1 MQKKEIELFKIGDVP
16 IRGDVILA
24 PMDGITDQ
32 PFRSI
37 AREFGSAISYTE
49 FINAREVLSNIKLVQ
64 KKLVFEEKERPVA
77 FQIYDD
83 DPVRILDAVLRLMPY
98 HPDILD
104 VNLGCSVKAVANRGA
119 GAGLLRQPDSIRKT
133 FELLTKN
140 INVPITGK
148 MRLGWDEDSLNYLE
162 IARIIEDSG
171 GKAIAVHGRTR
182 MQTYTHPAR
191 WDAIAEVKR
200 TVKIPVIGNGDIK
213 TVKDIDRMITE
224 TGCDAVMIGR
234 AAVGNPWILQRVDR
248 SSINREEVIEVA
260 LEHLQK
266 SVEFYG
272 NLNGVRKFRKF
283 LKLYL
288 TGIDVYPFRIQ
299 ELLSEE
305 RIDVLNK
312 IIKELNRSA

>member
-1 MQKKEIELFKIGDVP
+1 MQKNMTEVFKIGDIP

-37 AREFGSAISYTE
+37 ARQFGSPISYTE
-49 FINAREVLSNIKLVQ
+49 FINAREVLSNIKLVE
-64 KKLVFEEKERPVA
+64 KKLVYQESERPVA

-83 DPVRILDAVLRLMPY
+83 DPLRILEAALRLMPFK
-98 HPDILD
+98 PDMLD

-119 GAGLLRQPDSIRKT
+119 GAGLLKQPDSIRKT

-140 INVPITGK
+140 LNIPVTGK

-171 GKAIAVHGRTR
+171 GKTIAVHGRTR

-191 WDAIAEVKR
+191 WDAIREVKEV
-200 TVKIPVIGNGDIK
+200 VKVPVIGNGDIRSPE
-213 TVKDIDRMITE
+213 DIDRMIAE

-234 AAVGNPWILQRVDR
+234 GAIGNPWILNRKEK
-248 SSINREEVIEVA
+248 SSICREEVIRVT
-260 LEHLQK
+260 LDHLTNAI
-266 SVEFYG
+266 EFYG
-272 NLNGVRKFRKF
+272 ELNGVRKFRKS

-288 TGIDVYPFRIQ
+288 SGMDIEPYRIQ
-299 ELLSEE
+299 DILSEE
-305 RIDVLNK
+305 DPKTLNT
-312 IIKELNRSA
+312 ILYNLVEL